1 MLVPQNP
8 HTFAQHPAEGELL
21 LWDKDVLQLLLQF
34 IADAQAIHCRE
45 EVKGKWSCSQTHTP
59 AYCLPPA
66 FHPQHSA
73 WIFHTVA
80 ISSTSNLGCPFS
92 LLQDLSRFRHFSWIN
107 ELVKGSLSFSF
118 YAAPALT
125 CSFNAFRPFS
135 IERPGC
141 PEVYSW
147 LPSGHDTVKGLPKEK
162 PRTSGKLQGPVSP
175 PPSLATVPLPY
186 PNLVSLRLFRSRM
199 RAKAAAV
206 IRAVSTPRTTGT
218 QDVRLWGGPCL
229 PVRGKSN
236 VMSWVDTKMSF

>member
-1 MLVPQNP
+1 MELQSNP
-8 HTFAQHPAEGELL
+8 HSSLL
-21 LWDKDVLQLLLQF
+21 
-34 IADAQAIHCRE
+34 
-45 EVKGKWSCSQTHTP
+45 S
-59 AYCLPPA
+59 PPA
-66 FHPQHSA
+66 FRPQHSA

-162 PRTSGKLQGPVSP
+162 PRTSGKL
-175 PPSLATVPLPY
+175 
-186 PNLVSLRLFRSRM
+186 R
-199 RAKAAAV
+199 
-206 IRAVSTPRTTGT
+206 
-218 QDVRLWGGPCL
+218 GPCYRL
-229 PVRGKSN
+229 LHWPQSHFLTRTASPCVSSEAG
-236 VMSWVDTKMSF
+236 